1 MIGDRAIGSATQRAE
16 KIASVHVEPE
26 AAVRTLYFVVVGG
39 GGDDVVVKC
48 AISIAIPNPKINKP
62 AISKTNSDNSQA
74 FFLKKSNARF

>member
-62 AISKTNSDNSQA
+62 AIILVKQIPTILKP
-74 FFLKKSNARF
+74 FF